1 MLSHSRLLRIA
12 ENTAEIPTRSRISGT
27 ILQVKTYRDEAIVLR
42 SYDIG
47 EADRVIVMLSRRHG
61 KIRAVAKGV
70 RKTKSR
76 FGARVEPFS
85 MVDVQIYIGKTLDT
99 ITQVETLNNYSRSIS
114 LDYDAYTAASAMVE
128 LADRIHEDEGE
139 ADEEQYLLLHGAL
152 HALATRR
159 LAPDLVLNSYM
170 LRAMALAGWAVALY
184 DCARC
189 GVEGPHAGFNVAAG
203 GAVCDECRPAGT
215 TMPSAD
221 LWSLLGALLS
231 GDWERATMADEQT
244 RRSAGSL
251 IAAFVQWHIE
261 KQVRALRYV

>member
-1 MLSHSRLLRIA
+1 M
-12 ENTAEIPTRSRISGT
+12 
-27 ILQVKTYRDEAIVLR
+27 KTYRDEAIVLR

-47 EADRVIVMLSRRHG
+47 EADRVIVMLSRHHG
-61 KIRAVAKGV
+61 KVKAVAKGV

-76 FGARVEPFS
+76 FGARVESFS
-85 MVDVQIYIGKTLDT
+85 MIDVQIYFGKTLDT
-99 ITQVETLNNYSRSIS
+99 ITQVETLNNYSRTIS

-128 LADRIHEDEGE
+128 LADRIHDDEGE

-152 HALATRR
+152 HALASGR

-170 LRAMALAGWAVALY
+170 LRSLALAGWAVALY

-189 GVEGPHAGFNVAAG
+189 GVEGPHAGFNVQAG
-203 GAVCDECRPAGT
+203 GAVCEECRPAGS
-215 TMPSAD
+215 TMPAPE
-221 LWSLLGALLS
+221 LWTLLGALLS
-231 GDWERATMADEQT
+231 GDWVRAVGTDEQT

-261 KQVRALRYV
+261 KQVRSLRYV